1 MGYFTFFGTILPL
14 VKDKTRVSLGGLMKL
29 KVFTLIIA
37 LLTVS
42 TSVMPDSHLREC
54 HLEWITGMMK
64 KLEARTDDNRAQL
77 IAQNILDAAQKY
89 NVDPKIVL
97 SIIDTESDFREGMVS
112 YTGDVSLVQINPK
125 IWNREFARMKKPLLS
140 SSKLKKDEAYAI
152 EKMCEILSIL
162 KNRYSD
168 ADAKWFARYHSR
180 TKKFKNLY
188 SAKVESRLNLI
199 NQI

>member
-1 MGYFTFFGTILPL
+1 MGYLFKIGTILPL

-54 HLEWITGMMK
+54 HIEWISGMMK
-64 KLEARTDDNRAQL
+64 KLEARADDNRTKM
-77 IAQNILDAAQKY
+77 IASNILDAAQKY
-89 NVDPKIVL
+89 QVDPKIVL
-97 SIIDTESDFREGMVS
+97 SIIDTESDFRQGMIS
-112 YTGDVSLVQINPK
+112 HTGDVSLVQINPK
-125 IWNREFARMKKPLLS
+125 IWNREFARMGMPLLS
-140 SSKLKKDEAYAI
+140 SQKLKKDEAYAI

-162 KNRYSD
+162 KTRYSE

-180 TKKFKNLY
+180 TKKFKNIY
-188 SAKVESRLNLI
+188 SAKVESRLSLI